1 MIPLPEDPED
11 KPQIA
16 PEEVARRKHL
26 VWLVAG
32 FMVLGFCLA
41 ATLLLVVFAV
51 FGPNI
56 RLILAT
62 LFNR

>member
-1 MIPLPEDPED
+1 MTLPESPEE
-11 KPQIA
+11 KSQVA
-16 PEEVARRKHL
+16 PEELARRKHQ

-41 ATLLLVVFAV
+41 ATLLLAVFAV
-51 FGPNI
+51 FGADI

>member
-1 MIPLPEDPED
+1 MTLPE
-11 KPQIA
+11 KPDEQPQVA
-16 PEEVARRKHL
+16 PEELARRKHQ
-26 VWLVAG
+26 VWLVTG

-51 FGPNI
+51 FGSDI